1 MATFIQTL
9 LRRLPAF
16 LLAVCLALPALAQT
30 PQPQEL
36 KDYQAAVALKDPAA
50 KLKELERIKAAYPP
64 SAVSSYVEAQILAAK
79 AALAG
84 TLDELLA
91 LQQQNQAS
99 TKGVQLLV
107 NLGAY
112 PGQLLDHA
120 KVATFDKAKVLAA
133 VKAYRDQARKVAAD
147 PAVLAAASE
156 QNREYLPI
164 MANDLELAVA
174 KAQLASG
181 ETAPALAS
189 LEAYLKGGGNPSAGY
204 QLVRADILEALNRP
218 KEAYEALLAAAVE
231 NNQAGLRRARAAYAK
246 LSGKEDGFDALLEAR
261 SKELPFHPTPVKPGP
276 AWKGKA
282 VLAELFTGSECPPCV
297 AADFAFDGLLEAYP
311 ATALVVLEYH
321 LPIPGPDPMMNPAS
335 KLRQDYYGVNSTPTM
350 LFDGQDK
357 TTGGG
362 GRSAAASSY
371 KRVSAKV
378 QERLD
383 GAPGVALKLKAA
395 RKGDLVS
402 AALVLG
408 KAPEGV
414 DFHLVLVQ
422 AQQDHKGGN
431 KLMVHKMVVRDLVTL
446 ATTATTHAFDL
457 AASEKAT
464 DAYLTDFEQTSTRF
478 KGFTF
483 PLRRSAISRQ
493 GLKVVLF
500 AQERA
505 SKRVLQAVIADV
517 E

>member
-1 MATFIQTL
+1 MASCFLTV
-9 LRRLPAF
+9 LRRLPVL
-16 LLAVCLALPALAQT
+16 LLALALGVCALAQT

-64 SAVSSYVEAQILAAK
+64 SALATSLDGQILTVRTAQ
-79 AALAG
+79 AG
-84 TLDELLA
+84 TLDEILV
-91 LQQQNQAS
+91 LQQQHLLA
-99 TKGVQLLV
+99 TKGIQVVASLGNYTVQI
-107 NLGAY
+107 
-112 PGQLLDHA
+112 LDHPKA
-120 KVATFDKAKVLAA
+120 ASFDKAKVLAA
-133 VKAYRDQARKVAAD
+133 AKAYREQARKAAVD
-147 PAVLAAASE
+147 PAVVAAVPE
-156 QNREYLPI
+156 QNRDYLA
-164 MANDLELAVA
+164 MLANELELSVA
-174 KAQLASG
+174 KGQLAAG
-181 ETAPALAS
+181 ESAPALTS
-189 LEAYLKGGGNPSAGY
+189 LEAYLKGGGNPSAAY

-218 KEAYEALLAAAVE
+218 KDAYEALLAAAVE

-246 LSGKEDGFDALLEAR
+246 LNGKEDGFDALVEAR
-261 SKELPFHPTPVKPGP
+261 SKELPFHPAPVKPGP

-321 LPIPGPDPMMNPAS
+321 LPIPGPDPMMNPAT
-335 KLRQDYYGVNSTPTM
+335 KLRQDYYGINSTPSM

-357 TTGGG
+357 ITGGG
-362 GRSAAASSY
+362 GRGAAASSY

-378 QERLD
+378 QERLE
-383 GAPGVALKLKAA
+383 GAPGVALKLKAV

-446 ATTATTHAFDL
+446 AATATAHTFDV

-464 DAYLTDFEQTSTRF
+464 DTYLTDFEQTSTRF

-483 PLRRSAISRQ
+483 PVRRSAISRQ

-500 AQERA
+500 AQEKA